1 MNDGYLFVYIHCYLP
16 IFMFAQLA
24 FIIKKLDYITILSKH
39 LNVTCSFIKDD
50 TSEMTLGPNK
60 VAGRDF

>member
-1 MNDGYLFVYIHCYLP
+1 
-16 IFMFAQLA
+16 MFAQLA